1 MFKLI
6 HLIRKIFLYF
16 DVFNFIYKH
25 HDQYTSY
32 THNFSFAKVL
42 DGTPVNLTK
51 LSKVAFSASD
61 RSFYL
66 LNRKWVPTL
75 SYSCFQFFNGEQL
88 NPLFKH
94 SITQLRPYAIV
105 HRVKV
110 RPIRWPKVFLDEPDA
125 FSFKIFLAHVATVT
139 LLRRM
144 NSLSG

>member
-1 MFKLI
+1 M
-6 HLIRKIFLYF
+6 YF

-105 HRVKV
+105 HRIKV
-110 RPIRWPKVFLDEPDA
+110 RRIRWQKVFCRW
-125 FSFKIFLAHVATVT
+125 TWC
-139 LLRRM
+139 LLLQDILGICCYCDLLLCPVGEWTNDIR
-144 NSLSG
+144 